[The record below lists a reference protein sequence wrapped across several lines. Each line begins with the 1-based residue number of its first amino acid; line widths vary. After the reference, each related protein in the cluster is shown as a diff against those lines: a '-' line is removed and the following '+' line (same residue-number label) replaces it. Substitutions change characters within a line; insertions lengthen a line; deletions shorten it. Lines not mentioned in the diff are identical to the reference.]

1 MLSEY
6 SLTSSSNLQN
16 YKSLYIANWKIS
28 VKDTMTYNLVRL
40 EKGMFVEYSTMGEH
54 PLFKTSHHE
63 PINQLFIKKYGVD
76 LKKIGF
82 INESRLHVEKV

>member
-1 MLSEY
+1 M
-6 SLTSSSNLQN
+6 
-16 YKSLYIANWKIS
+16 ANWKIT

-40 EKGMFVEYSTMGEH
+40 EKGMFVEYSTMGAH
-54 PLFKTSHHE
+54 PLFKTSHPE

-82 INESRLHVEKV
+82 INEARLLVEKV

>member
-1 MLSEY
+1 M
-6 SLTSSSNLQN
+6 
-16 YKSLYIANWKIS
+16 ANWKIS

-54 PLFKTSHHE
+54 PLFKTSHHK

-76 LKKIGF
+76 IKKV
-82 INESRLHVEKV
+82 L